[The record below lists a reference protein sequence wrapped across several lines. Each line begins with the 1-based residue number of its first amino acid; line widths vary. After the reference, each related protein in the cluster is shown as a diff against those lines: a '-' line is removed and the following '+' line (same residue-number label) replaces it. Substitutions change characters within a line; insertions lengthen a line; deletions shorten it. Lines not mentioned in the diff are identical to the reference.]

1 MPSGIAG
8 SSLRLWGARAM
19 SQPDNFDPPDQSD
32 RPICSNC
39 GWTMW
44 IARIAPH
51 IPGHDKHT
59 FKCSR
64 CEFEED
70 VIVRL

>member
-1 MPSGIAG
+1 MKACGLLEG
-8 SSLRLWGARAM
+8 AM
-19 SQPDNFDPPDQSD
+19 SQPDNFEPPGPGD
-32 RPICSNC
+32 RPLCANC

-44 IARIAPH
+44 IARIEPH

-59 FKCSR
+59 FKCTR
-64 CEFEED
+64 CEFEDE